1 VFAGGFLGLAYGVKL
16 LELSIRRKRK
26 EYTIDKAS
34 CLSCGRCIEHCS
46 KEMALRR
53 VARKNGR
60 TMLFKG

>member
-1 VFAGGFLGLAYGVKL
+1 VGGFLGLAYGAKL

-46 KEMALRR
+46 KERALRR
-53 VARKNGR
+53 VARKSGQI
-60 TMLFKG
+60 MLFKG